1 MMTMLKRIV
10 SVMVSCVFISMVCVP
25 SAHADDATG
34 SITLDVQPAPD
45 NSVQSLNDDA
55 PVNGNGLKKQSSM
68 NDVKCRRNAT
78 YHVKY
83 ETWKGLKRGT
93 LTYGVYVLN
102 TITCEP
108 IKNAKVKLLF
118 STEGRTNANGY
129 AEITGYAGMYVSD
142 SDNTWTQ
149 VYEPIGLS
157 PLRHYYTPESSN
169 NNVNCMVSER
179 NEVKDC
185 KGNTLTYNNYYI
197 DGNGLIGAV
206 LLYPDPSDPPEPVLT
221 SFPMTGKYALT
232 IVISMV
238 LIAGISMVF
247 IHRYGR
253 KYNG

>member
-10 SVMVSCVFISMVCVP
+10 CLMVSCVFISMVCIP
-25 SAHADDATG
+25 AAHADDAQG
-34 SITLDVQPAPD
+34 SITLDVQPAPG
-45 NSVQSLNDDA
+45 NSVQALNDDA

-68 NDVKCRRNAT
+68 NDVKCHRNAT

-102 TITCEP
+102 AITCGP
-108 IKNAKVKLLF
+108 IKNAKVNLLY
-118 STEGRTNANGY
+118 SAGGKTNANGY

-149 VYEPIGLS
+149 VYEPIGLY

-197 DGNGLIGAV
+197 DGNGLIGAI
-206 LLYPDPSDPPEPVLT
+206 LLYPDSSDPPEPVLT

>member
-1 MMTMLKRIV
+1 MITMLKRIV
-10 SVMVSCVFISMVCVP
+10 SVMVSCVFISMVCIP

-34 SITLDVQPAPD
+34 SITLDVQSAPD
-45 NSVQSLNDDA
+45 NSVQALNDDA
-55 PVNGNGLKKQSSM
+55 PVNGNGLKKQRSM
-68 NDVKCRRNAT
+68 NDVKCHRNAT

-102 TITCEP
+102 IITCEP
-108 IKNAKVKLLF
+108 IKNAKVQLLF

-149 VYEPIGLS
+149 VYEPIGLY
-157 PLRHYYTPESSN
+157 PLRHYYTPGISN
-169 NNVNCMVSER
+169 NDVNCMVSER

-185 KGNTLTYNNYYI
+185 KGNNNYYI

-221 SFPMTGKYALT
+221 LFPMTGKYTLS

-238 LIAGISMVF
+238 LIAGITIIF

>member
-34 SITLDVQPAPD
+34 SITLDVQSAPD
-45 NSVQSLNDDA
+45 NSVQALNDDA

-68 NDVKCRRNAT
+68 NDVKCHRNAT

-102 TITCEP
+102 AITCGP
-108 IKNAKVKLLF
+108 IKNAKVQLLF

-129 AEITGYAGMYVSD
+129 AEITGYAGVYVSD

-149 VYEPIGLS
+149 VYEPISIS
-157 PLRHYYTPESSN
+157 PLRHYYTPESSDTD
-169 NNVNCMVSER
+169 VNCMVSER

-185 KGNTLTYNNYYI
+185 KVNKQSDFYYI

-232 IVISMV
+232 IVISLV